1 VPPTSTPLPGPGA
14 TLFEDNF
21 QQGVSKDW
29 KPVTSGQYDAGWG
42 VNNNAYT
49 LGTGKL
55 GLSVNNA
62 GNKIWNN
69 YRVEFSMRDLPQ
81 AGPDKQVP
89 ENLNILALRVAD
101 DDNFIGVQVDR
112 EFVQLVAVKNGQLQL
127 LSPDRERWSNGSDNA
142 DMIVEVDNNQIKVRT
157 AGLLGK
163 TILTYTA
170 DNTTAALI
178 PASGGTGY
186 LIKRATETA
195 KAPALNSIKV
205 IKQ

>member
-1 VPPTSTPLPGPGA
+1 MLFRSPGPGA
-14 TLFEDNF
+14 TLFEDNY

-69 YRVEFSMRDLPQ
+69 YRVELSMRDLPQ

-101 DDNFIGVQVDR
+101 DDNFIG
-112 EFVQLVAVKNGQLQL
+112 
-127 LSPDRERWSNGSDNA
+127 
-142 DMIVEVDNNQIKVRT
+142 VEVDNNQIKVRT